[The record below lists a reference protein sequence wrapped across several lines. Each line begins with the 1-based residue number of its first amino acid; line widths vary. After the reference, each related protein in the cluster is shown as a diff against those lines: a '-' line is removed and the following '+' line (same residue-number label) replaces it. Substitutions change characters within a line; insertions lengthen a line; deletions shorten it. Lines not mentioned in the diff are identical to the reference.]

1 MYTTSC
7 AVHALIRFIPFRSI
21 STAMLVV
28 IAAAS
33 LTGSAVRAAV
43 VAIDDVAIDL
53 GNGQLIAD
61 NPFTEEL
68 EGLAA
73 YPTGNGI
80 NLNDPVNAQ
89 TRWELNADIIVG
101 IDQPFGGRLDIDGNS
116 KLRFQD
122 LILGSR
128 NDATDFTGNGRV
140 LITGLQALYSNNP
153 NSRPP
158 GLPANFGV
166 DASVARAL
174 DVGFDLIVGEWGV
187 DNTMEIRGGGRAEIQ
202 DAVIVGDNP
211 GSNGDLIIDGFA
223 SLLASGGFEG
233 NVTDMDPHQMIIG
246 RRGFGRMTVRNGGSV
261 ITEAPSQAGTATSAV
276 VGAIIG
282 AFQALDNEAPEL
294 GGTGQV
300 YVNGLSTKWTIGGSL
315 QIGGFH
321 DAVQGMGEDFDGDNV
336 EYATDSGT
344 GTLYVQDGGLV
355 QLRPRLGV
363 VGTDEDLILAIGRF
377 GELNLSG
384 GTVLLGV
391 GTDDGG
397 PEDNTQLLND
407 GVITGGGFIQT
418 GVFVNRYFGEVRVNP
433 AQSLVIEASA
443 EFLTPAQD
451 NPPLANFGNIQVL
464 GSGDLYAELEFERAP
479 DTPLEPIQP
488 FLNLRVPRPVGAPP
502 ADFYGGLISAQHSRL
517 RFRSGLLNIGMVAFT
532 AGENYVTG
540 NVINGVDPDFL
551 ADPGIIVF
559 RGPGTKVVFENDLI
573 CGVGVCDVGAGV
585 TIDVLADHTFI
596 TAGDLRINLN
606 PINPSHI
613 TSAGDVGIAGK
624 LTVNMSGFSPGSLA
638 IGDSFEIISFAGDIG
653 GVDLS
658 DPLRPVVDFSVAPVF
673 SQIQVPN
680 LVSLGLPVGTVL
692 IPEFTPS
699 SVLLTIRSL
708 IGFIGPDF
716 NGDNIVDFLDLE
728 IWKMNKGILSGATVL
743 QGDANGDGAVN
754 GTDYL
759 IWFSQL
765 GMPPMP
771 GAGSGSSVPEPASLA
786 MLSIAAMLALAFGR
800 RRA

>member
-1 MYTTSC
+1 MTITSC
-7 AVHALIRFIPFRSI
+7 AARALIQSIPSRLI
-21 STAMLVV
+21 SKSFL
-28 IAAAS
+28 IAIVAAS
-33 LTGSAVRAAV
+33 LTSAAARAAV
-43 VAIDDVAIDL
+43 VAIDDVAIDF
-53 GNGQLIAD
+53 GTGDLIAD

-80 NLNDPVNAQ
+80 NLNDPVTAQ

-128 NDATDFTGNGRV
+128 DEDTGFTGNGRV

-153 NSRPP
+153 NSLPP

-166 DASVARAL
+166 DPSVAR
-174 DVGFDLIVGEWGV
+174 DPEVGFDLVVGEWGV
-187 DNTMEIRGGGRAEIQ
+187 GVMEIRGGGRADIQ

-211 GSNGDLIIDGFA
+211 GSSGDLIIDGFA

-233 NVTDMDPHQMIIG
+233 DGTDLDPHQMIIG
-246 RRGFGRMTVRNGGSV
+246 RRGFGRMTIRNAGVV
-261 ITEAPSQAGTATSAV
+261 ITEAPEQAGTATSAV

-282 AFQALDNEAPEL
+282 ANLALNEDPPEL
-294 GGTGQV
+294 GGTGIV
-300 YVNGLSTKWTIGGSL
+300 TVNGLSSKWVIGGSL

-321 DAVQGMGEDFDGDNV
+321 DAAQGAGEDFEGDNA

-355 QLRPRLGV
+355 QIRPRVGV
-363 VGTDEDLILAIGRF
+363 VSTDEDLVLAIGRF

-384 GTVLLGV
+384 GLVIVGV

-407 GVITGGGFIQT
+407 GVITGGGRIET
-418 GVFVNRYFGEVRVNP
+418 GVFVNRYLGEVRVNP
-433 AQSLVIEASA
+433 AQSLVIEANA

-451 NPPLANFGNIQVL
+451 NPPMANFGNIQVL
-464 GSGDLYAELEFERAP
+464 GSGDFYAELEFERAP
-479 DTPLEPIQP
+479 TVPLEPIQP
-488 FLNLRVPRPVGAPP
+488 FLNLRVERPTGAPVT
-502 ADFYGGLISAQHSRL
+502 DFYGGLISAQHSRL

-573 CGVGVCDVGAGV
+573 CGIGVCDVGAGV

-624 LTVNMSGFSPGSLA
+624 LTVNMSGFSPGSLS

-653 GVDLS
+653 GVDLT
-658 DPLRPVVDFSVAPVF
+658 DPLRPVVDFGVPPVF

-680 LVSLGLPVGTVL
+680 LVGFGLPVGTVL

-708 IGFIGPDF
+708 LGFIGPDF
-716 NGDNIVDFLDLE
+716 NGDMIVDFLDLD
-728 IWKMNKGILSGATVL
+728 IWKANLGIVSGATVL

-754 GTDYL
+754 GLDYF

-765 GMPPMP
+765 GGPPMP
-771 GAGSGSSVPEPASLA
+771 GAGSGGSVPEPASFV
-786 MLSIAAMLALAFGR
+786 MLSMAGMLALAFGR